1 MYQALSPIFQA
12 PVNEATLPLYL
23 FGGSIVSTYLL
34 ISSLMFKVDVVK
46 LWLEIDVY
54 VLFGTYATW
63 YRDKCTVIR
72 LIKRCTRAFLF
83 NKCEK

>member
-1 MYQALSPIFQA
+1 M
-12 PVNEATLPLYL
+12 LPLYL

-34 ISSLMFKVDVVK
+34 LSSLMFKVDVVK

-54 VLFGTYATW
+54 VLFSTYVTW
-63 YRDKCTVIR
+63 YRDKRTVIR
-72 LIKRCTRAFLF
+72 LIKRCTCAFLF